1 MYFFFY
7 QTKQRPIIFVY
18 QGNSSY
24 KASFTL
30 ATLSEELA
38 PSQCTSISSHPA
50 NDKSLLTN
58 TSVFNASNNFNNSYM
73 PAPADENEIT
83 NNRTSATTTAKSK
96 ITISKMNP
104 DSRPAKGSKR
114 SLCDTSNNQT
124 MLDESQ
130 IRAEI
135 GMTKST
141 IQVPDSEDDEDDEL
155 LTQALEKQEQ
165 VLSQRSM
172 QKDSQTP
179 PAKKQRSL
187 VQSLFEEEDDG
198 GVDDSNNN
206 ASVKKI
212 SFATLCQNSQSD
224 DSSDEDE
231 NNTTCRKT
239 NSIYVADSDSE

>member
-1 MYFFFY
+1 MF
-7 QTKQRPIIFVY
+7 
-18 QGNSSY
+18 N
-24 KASFTL
+24 AS
-30 ATLSEELA
+30 
-38 PSQCTSISSHPA
+38 
-50 NDKSLLTN
+50 
-58 TSVFNASNNFNNSYM
+58 ASNNFNNSYM
-73 PAPADENEIT
+73 PAPAVDENEIT
-83 NNRTSATTTAKSK
+83 NRTKSK
-96 ITISKMNP
+96 ITITKRNTE

-124 MLDESQ
+124 LLNESE

-135 GMTKST
+135 GMSHKST
-141 IQVPDSEDDEDDEL
+141 IQVPDSEDDDDDVL

-165 VLSQRSM
+165 ALSQK
-172 QKDSQTP
+172 QDTQTP

-198 GVDDSNNN
+198 GADDDNSKSVNN

-231 NNTTCRKT
+231 NNGTYGKT